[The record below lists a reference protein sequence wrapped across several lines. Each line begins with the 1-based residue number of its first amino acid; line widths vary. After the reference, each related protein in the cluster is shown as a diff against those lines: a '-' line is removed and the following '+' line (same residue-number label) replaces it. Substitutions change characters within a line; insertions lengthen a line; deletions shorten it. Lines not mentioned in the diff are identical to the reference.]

1 MDKMTINV
9 TRRKVRLPVYG
20 DGLAY
25 GESNPPPLPLR
36 SKYDIFF
43 TEINEKNVKL
53 SGETGLLAHS

>member
-9 TRRKVRLPVYG
+9 TKRKVRLPVYG

-25 GESNPPPLPLR
+25 GECNQPPLLLR

-43 TEINEKNVKL
+43 TEISEKNVKL
-53 SGETGLLAHS
+53 SGEIGFLAHS